1 VDYGEARAQLAA
13 RLEAPDVDLH
23 PPVRF
28 LERLDLVQELNEV
41 PEPASVPRVAEVL
54 LDDEGRFW
62 LKRYEPASDSQV
74 ISSFERRAGGE
85 WWVLQPDGRRVA
97 VIQLPDGYTPMDVRG
112 ERIVGVASDEL
123 DVERVLVFGTAR
135 GD

>member
-1 VDYGEARAQLAA
+1 
-13 RLEAPDVDLH
+13 
-23 PPVRF
+23 
-28 LERLDLVQELNEV
+28 LNEV